1 MSEKKVCGDLTERC
15 RNKECPRTFPS
26 TERYL
31 NCPECGTSRKCQASP
46 SPGYKRCSQHGAP
59 APTAGFYGKE
69 YYKTGKGSSKRL
81 MKVASKYVEMTTD
94 AAIATLKPA
103 IEVVRTRVYQLLKR
117 IDQNE
122 TPDRIARLYD
132 LWKNYLKA
140 EWKDYK
146 EKNIAKA
153 ELDAEFEKAYHDYE
167 SWKQIFSAL
176 DLERK
181 LSESEMKIL
190 KDMKALITSEDA
202 YELTAQLVA
211 ACVRV
216 LQNDQPL
223 LKQIYYEFA
232 KIIGDGLV
240 DESGNGDGE
249 IIDIRTSSM
258 DRGEILY
265 TGDPLSS
272 DSSGE
277 DPA

>member
-1 MSEKKVCGDLTERC
+1 MSEKKVCGNLTKRC
-15 RNKECPRTFPS
+15 RNEECPRTFS
-26 TERYL
+26 WSERYL
-31 NCPECGTSRKCQASP
+31 NCPECGTSRECQSAP
-46 SPGYKRCSQHGAP
+46 SPGYDNCTQHGAP
-59 APTAGFYGKE
+59 APAAGFYGTE
-69 YYKTGKGSSKRL
+69 RYKTGGSSSKRL
-81 MKVASKYVEMTTD
+81 MRVASKYVEMTENV
-94 AAIATLKPA
+94 AIATLKPA
-103 IEVVRTRVYQLLKR
+103 IEVIRARIHQLLGR

-122 TPDRIARLYD
+122 TPQRIERLYD
-132 LWKNYLKA
+132 LWERYSKM

-146 EKNIAKA
+146 EKEKAKA
-153 ELDAEFEKAYHDYE
+153 ELDAEFEKAYHDYA

-202 YELTAQLVA
+202 YELTAQIVA

-216 LQNDQPL
+216 LQNEQPL
-223 LKQIYYEFA
+223 LKQIYYELA

-240 DESGNGDGE
+240 VESEDRDGE
-249 IIDIRTSSM
+249 IIDIRASSM

-265 TGDPLSS
+265 TGDPVSS

-277 DPA
+277 N

>member
-1 MSEKKVCGDLTERC
+1 MSEKKVCGKLTKRC
-15 RNKECPRTFPS
+15 RNPECDNYFGR

-31 NCPECGTSRKCQASP
+31 NCPDCGTSRECQADP
-46 SPGYKRCSQHGAP
+46 SPGYDFCTQHGAP
-59 APTAGFYGKE
+59 APAAGFYGTE
-69 YYKTGKGSSKRL
+69 RYKTGKSSSKRL
-81 MKVASKYVEMTTD
+81 MRVASKYVEMTENV
-94 AAIATLKPA
+94 AIATLKPA
-103 IEVVRTRVYQLLKR
+103 IEVVRSRIYQLLGR

-122 TPDRIARLYD
+122 TPQRIQRLFD
-132 LWKNYLKA
+132 LWERYSKM
-140 EWKDYK
+140 EWKDYD
-146 EKNIAKA
+146 EKNKAKA
-153 ELDAEFEKAYHDYE
+153 ELDAEFEKAYHDYA

-240 DESGNGDGE
+240 DESGDRSGE
-249 IIDIRTSSM
+249 IVDIRASSM

-265 TGDPLSS
+265 TGDPVPS
-272 DSSGE
+272 DSSGKN
-277 DPA
+277 

>member
-1 MSEKKVCGDLTERC
+1 MSEKKCGQLINSC
-15 RNKECPRTFPS
+15 RNCNRLFTR

-31 NCPECGTSRKCQASP
+31 TCPDCDASRKCLSDP
-46 SPGYKRCSQHGAP
+46 VKGYDVCEHHGAP
-59 APTAGFYGKE
+59 KPSAGFYGTE
-69 YYKTGKGSSKRL
+69 RFKTGKQSSKRL
-81 MKVASKYVEMTTD
+81 MKVASKYVEMTED
-94 AAIATLKPA
+94 AQIATLKPA
-103 IEVVRTRVYQLLKR
+103 IEVIRSRIYQLLGR

-122 TPDRIARLYD
+122 TPQRIRKLYN
-132 LWKNYLKA
+132 LWKSYKEK
-140 EWKDYK
+140 EWEDYK
-146 EKNIAKA
+146 EKQKAKA
-153 ELDAEFEKAYHDYE
+153 KLDAEFEKAYHDYE
-167 SWKQIFSAL
+167 SWKQIFEAL

-240 DESGNGDGE
+240 DESGDGSGE

-265 TGDPLSS
+265 TGDPLSP

-277 DPA
+277 N